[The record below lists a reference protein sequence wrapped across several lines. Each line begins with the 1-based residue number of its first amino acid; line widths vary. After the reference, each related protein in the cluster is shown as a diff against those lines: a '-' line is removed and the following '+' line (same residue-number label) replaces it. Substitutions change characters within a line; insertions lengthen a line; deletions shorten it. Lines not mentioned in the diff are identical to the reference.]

1 MGDKTVG
8 KMMQKMKKHGSK
20 GNGKLL
26 FNGYRVSVE
35 DGEKVPE
42 IINADKCHPRVFGGS
57 ISMKGFGEIQK
68 LFCWAHLSEVLLNV
82 LI

>member
-1 MGDKTVG
+1 MDPE
-8 KMMQKMKKHGSK
+8 

-35 DGEKVPE
+35 DGEKVLE
-42 IINADKCHPRVFGGS
+42 RVNADKCHPWVFGGF

>member
-1 MGDKTVG
+1 MNRE
-8 KMMQKMKKHGSK
+8 

-42 IINADKCHPRVFGGS
+42 IVNADKCHPWVFGGS

-68 LFCWAHLSEVLLNV
+68 LFCWAHLFEVLLSV

>member
-1 MGDKTVG
+1 MDRE
-8 KMMQKMKKHGSK
+8 

-42 IINADKCHPRVFGGS
+42 IVNADKCHPWVFGGS

-68 LFCWAHLSEVLLNV
+68 QFCWAHLFEVLLNV
-82 LI
+82 SI

>member
-1 MGDKTVG
+1 MGEKTVG

-35 DGEKVPE
+35 DGEKVWGTE
-42 IINADKCHPRVFGGS
+42 NGDG
-57 ISMKGFGEIQK
+57 
-68 LFCWAHLSEVLLNV
+68 
-82 LI
+82 